1 MGKKITVS
9 TFAKRYA
16 AGEKLVM
23 VTAYDA
29 PGAAAAAKAGIDILL
44 VGDSLAM
51 TVLGYDNT
59 LPATMDEMIHH
70 TRAVRRGAPDSFIVF
85 DMPFMSYQ
93 VSIEQA
99 LENAGRAMKESGADA
114 VKFEG
119 GAEYAP
125 LISRLVSAGIPV
137 MPHIGLLPQR
147 IQAVGGYK
155 VTGRGDDASRLLAD
169 ARAFEEAGAF
179 CVVLECVSRDAAKL
193 ITDSISIPT
202 VGIGSGADCSG
213 QVQVFHDIIGMF
225 DGFVPKHT
233 RRYAETGNVI
243 TTALASYADDV
254 RNGRFPGPEHSF

>member
-1 MGKKITVS
+1 MSKKITVS
-9 TFAKRYA
+9 SFAKRYA

-51 TVLGYDNT
+51 TVLGYQNT

-70 TRAVRRGAPDSFIVF
+70 TRAVRRGAPDAFIVF
-85 DMPFMSYQ
+85 DLPFMSYQ
-93 VSIEQA
+93 VSLEKA

-125 LISRLVSAGIPV
+125 LVSRLVDAGIPV

-155 VTGRGDDASRLLAD
+155 VTGRGEDARRLLDDAK
-169 ARAFEEAGAF
+169 AFEEAGAF
-179 CVVLECVSRDAAKL
+179 CVVLECVSRSAAKETTQSL
-193 ITDSISIPT
+193 SIPT
-202 VGIGSGADCSG
+202 IGIGSGPECSG

-225 DGFVPKHT
+225 DGFTPRHS
-233 RRYAETGNVI
+233 RRYAEVGSMI
-243 TTALASYADDV
+243 TEALASYARDV
-254 RNGRFPGPEHSF
+254 REGTFPADENCF

>member
-1 MGKKITVS
+1 MGKKVTVS
-9 TFAKRYA
+9 TLAKRCA

-29 PGAAAAAKAGIDILL
+29 PGAAAAARAGIDFLL

-51 TVLGYDNT
+51 TVLGYQNT

-70 TRAVRRGAPDSFIVF
+70 CKAVRRGAPDAFIVF

-93 VSIEQA
+93 VSLEKAI
-99 LENAGRAMKESGADA
+99 ENAGRAMKESGADA

-125 LISRLVSAGIPV
+125 LISRLVEAGIPV
-137 MPHIGLLPQR
+137 LPHIGLLPQR

-155 VTGRGDDASRLLAD
+155 VTGRGDDAQRLLAD
-169 ARAFEEAGAF
+169 AKAFEEAGAF
-179 CVVLECVSRDAAKL
+179 GIVLECVSRDAAKM
-193 ITDSISIPT
+193 ITDSIAIPT
-202 VGIGSGADCSG
+202 IGIGSGPGCDG

-225 DGFVPKHT
+225 DGFTPKHS
-233 RRYAETGNVI
+233 RRYAEAGKII
-243 TTALASYADDV
+243 TDALASYARDV
-254 RNGRFPGPEHSF
+254 REGTFPADENCF